1 MALKPDEIEGKTPE
15 KPDSLNRSQT
25 LIQEAYQRIKQMIFE
40 QKFVPGQRLINKDLG
55 DILHMSRTPIINAL
69 NRLVQDGF
77 VGCENFRGYYVKP
90 IDIRE
95 VWDAFGVREALETY
109 AVEQAIIKAD
119 ESDMSILEER
129 LRQHREYRPHY
140 YTRKKFLL
148 DSQFHLQIAEMAKNR
163 VLKWLL
169 KRNFEHIFLRTRLD
183 SYDPRRMVSSTK
195 EHEDLV
201 QRMKKKDILGS
212 VELLRNH
219 IQRARDQVI
228 NILSMEEAGEL
239 ERISELGVAH
249 E

>member
-1 MALKPDEIEGKTPE
+1 MFLKPDGIEDKDPG
-15 KPDSLNRSQT
+15 KPDNLNRSQT
-25 LIQEAYQRIKQMIFE
+25 LIQEAYQKIKQMIFE

-55 DILHMSRTPIINAL
+55 DMLNMSRTPIINAL

-90 IDIRE
+90 IDINE

-109 AVEQAIIKAD
+109 AVEQAIIKGD
-119 ESDMSILEER
+119 ENDMSIVEDK
-129 LRQHREYRPHY
+129 LRRHREYRPHY

-148 DSQFHLQIAEMAKNR
+148 DSEFHLQIAEMARNR

-183 SYDPRRMVSSTK
+183 SYDPGRMTSSAR
-195 EHEDLV
+195 EHQDLV

-228 NILSMEEAGEL
+228 NILSMEEAGE
-239 ERISELGVAH
+239 SEEIYEVGVAH